1 MTMRFPRLFRIG
13 TVAAVAVAAN
23 AVAAGAVA
31 FRTLPP
37 PALASGDSGI
47 PFTGARFARSPE
59 WDVHNVFSD
68 GLGVCWR
75 VGYADENGGY
85 AALYDYDAFGNE
97 IASSG
102 PLAAFFRHRFSTK
115 LLDPDTGLYYYGYR
129 WYSPELGRWI
139 SRDPIEE
146 EGGVNL
152 YGFCRNGTYFGIDPI
167 GMKRY
172 ITQFDILGITGT
184 RSNPIRTH
192 LHVGVAVDLW
202 EKRKDNPRSRCWHWK
217 RTGILTFDF
226 RPDIHSVLGLPAFLA
241 TIGKGSIK
249 VSEGMTLV
257 DPIRYMST
265 PEEDKIMLSVISAQ
279 IARPPPYNFFVMNCA
294 HWAFRAIKYGLGTP
308 NDPGPYDYP
317 RIRSKID

>member
-102 PLAAFFRHRFSTK
+102 PLASFFRHRFSTK
-115 LLDPDTGLYYYGYR
+115 LLDPDTGLYYY
-129 WYSPELGRWI
+129 W
-139 SRDPIEE
+139 
-146 EGGVNL
+146 
-152 YGFCRNGTYFGIDPI
+152 
-167 GMKRY
+167 
-172 ITQFDILGITGT
+172 
-184 RSNPIRTH
+184 
-192 LHVGVAVDLW
+192 
-202 EKRKDNPRSRCWHWK
+202 
-217 RTGILTFDF
+217 
-226 RPDIHSVLGLPAFLA
+226 
-241 TIGKGSIK
+241 
-249 VSEGMTLV
+249 
-257 DPIRYMST
+257 
-265 PEEDKIMLSVISAQ
+265 
-279 IARPPPYNFFVMNCA
+279 
-294 HWAFRAIKYGLGTP
+294 
-308 NDPGPYDYP
+308 
-317 RIRSKID
+317 